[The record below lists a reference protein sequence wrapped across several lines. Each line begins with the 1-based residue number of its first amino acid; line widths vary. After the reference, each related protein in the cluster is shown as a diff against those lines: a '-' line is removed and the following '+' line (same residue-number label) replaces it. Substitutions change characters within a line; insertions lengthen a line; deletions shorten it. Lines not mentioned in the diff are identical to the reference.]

1 MPPGLTPIV
10 NQVAQSDSEATREVR
25 IVGLLAVLI
34 KRWRVVL
41 GMPVVV
47 AFAVAAAQFLL
58 PSRFLATTS
67 FIPESSD
74 PSGQLPGA
82 LAGLASQFGVNIPA
96 SGNTPDFYADVLR
109 SRALLDRVLQAEF
122 LDPQTSDPNDRS
134 RLLEILDIDGKSDAE
149 IREKGERRL
158 RRMVTVSVSRTT
170 GIVEL
175 TVETPDRVLS
185 ASVANRFVDFLNE
198 FNLRTRQSNARAL
211 REFVE
216 ARVVDAETEL
226 RSAEEELKN
235 FLEGNR
241 FFGQSP
247 ELQFEHERLQRR
259 VRIKEQ
265 VLTTLNT
272 QYETARIQ
280 EVNDTPLLTVLDA
293 AAVPHE
299 KSRPR
304 RRVNVMLAFF
314 AAGMLGLVVAV
325 VREYVEQARRV
336 DDGDFRQLAG
346 QWGRTRTEWRDL
358 LGFRGGRGRG

>member
-1 MPPGLTPIV
+1 M
-10 NQVAQSDSEATREVR
+10 NQVAQGDSEATREVR

-67 FIPESSD
+67 FIPESNN

-82 LAGLASQFGVNIPA
+82 LVGLASQFGVSIPA
-96 SGNTPDFYADVLR
+96 SGNTPDFYAAVLR
-109 SRALLDRVLQAEF
+109 SRALLDRVLQTEF
-122 LDPQTSDPNDRS
+122 LDPRTSDPDDRS
-134 RLLEILDIDGKSDAE
+134 RLLEILDIDGQSDAE

-158 RRMVTVSVSRTT
+158 RRMVTVKVSRTT
-170 GIVEL
+170 DIVEV
-175 TVETPDRVLS
+175 TVETLDPVLS

-198 FNLRTRQSNARAL
+198 FNLSTRQLNARAL
-211 REFVE
+211 REFME
-216 ARVVDAETEL
+216 ARVEDAEAEL
-226 RSAEEELKN
+226 RSTEDKLRG
-235 FLEGNR
+235 FLEANR
-241 FFGQSP
+241 QFEQSP
-247 ELQFEHERLQRR
+247 ALQFEHERLQRR

-265 VLTTLNT
+265 VLTTLNA
-272 QYETARIQ
+272 QYETARVQ

-293 AAVPHE
+293 AAVPQE

-304 RRVNVMLAFF
+304 RKVNVLLAFF

-336 DDGDFRQLAG
+336 DNGDFRQLAV
-346 QWGRTRTEWRDL
+346 QWGRTRAEWRDL
-358 LGFRGGRGRG
+358 LLFRVGRGRG